1 MGETIKIKGF
11 SYAPVSSEDKSGTI
25 YTYRFFV
32 STDGENW
39 TRCECSGEFSNIMHN
54 PIPQFV
60 HFGKEYDA
68 RYLKLVPVS
77 EIGNKQYVTVSELG
91 VLTK

>member
-1 MGETIKIKGF
+1 
-11 SYAPVSSEDKSGTI
+11 
-25 YTYRFFV
+25 
-32 STDGENW
+32 
-39 TRCECSGEFSNIMHN
+39 MHN

-60 HFGKEYDA
+60 RFGKEYDA